1 MEPLFY
7 NLSEEEFSK
16 SRKILLWIF
25 VFLFFAGGLVILLA
39 GPVFGI
45 HNIKPSFSVAPFG
58 ISFIVGAISAFATI
72 KRKDLYFMIDDDKI
86 EFRYGLIKPK
96 KHTFL
101 WENIKELVMPHKQK
115 KVKLNLKDGKSFVI
129 NLTWL
134 ERKKSHLI
142 RKYLFNTAKYK
153 DMDVRKVQQLS
164 QEAKN
169 K

>member
-25 VFLFFAGGLVILLA
+25 VFLFFAGGLGILLA
-39 GPVFGI
+39 STVFGI
-45 HNIKPSFSVAPFG
+45 HKIKPSFSAAPFG
-58 ISFIVGAISAFATI
+58 ISFVVGVISAFATI
-72 KRKDLYFMIDDDKI
+72 KRKNLFFMIDDDKI
-86 EFRYGLIKPK
+86 EFRYGLIRPK

-101 WENIKELVMPHKQK
+101 WENIKELVMPHKEK
-115 KVKLNLKDGKSFVI
+115 KVKLNFKDGKSFVI

-134 ERKKSHLI
+134 QRKKSHLI
-142 RKYLFNTAKYK
+142 RKHLFNTAKYK

-164 QEAKN
+164 QEVK

>member
-16 SRKILLWIF
+16 SRKILLWMF
-25 VFLFFAGGLVILLA
+25 VGLFFLGGLGILLA
-39 GPVFGI
+39 SPVFGI
-45 HNIKPSFSVAPFG
+45 HQIKPSFSVALFG
-58 ISFIVGAISAFATI
+58 ICFVVGVITAFATI
-72 KRKDLYFMIDDDKI
+72 KRKDLFFKIDDDKI
-86 EFRYGLIKPK
+86 EFRYGLIRPK

-101 WENIKELVMPHKQK
+101 WENIKELVMPHREK
-115 KVKLNLKDGKSFVI
+115 KVKVNFKDGKSFVI

-134 ERKKSHLI
+134 QRRKSHNI
-142 RKYLFNTAKYK
+142 RKHLFSTAKYK

-164 QEAKN
+164 QEVK

>member
-25 VFLFFAGGLVILLA
+25 VFLFFIGGLVILLA
-39 GPVFGI
+39 SPVFGL
-45 HNIKPSFSVAPFG
+45 HQIKPSFSVAPFG
-58 ISFIVGAISAFATI
+58 ISFFVGVVSAFATI
-72 KRKDLYFMIDDDKI
+72 KRKDLFFKIDDDKI
-86 EFRYGLIKPK
+86 EFRYGLIRPK

-101 WENIKELVMPHKQK
+101 WENIKELVMPHKER
-115 KVKLNLKDGKSFVI
+115 KVKLNFKDGKSFVI

-134 ERKKSHLI
+134 QRKKSHFI
-142 RKYLFNTAKYK
+142 RKHLFSTAKYK
-153 DMDVRKVQQLS
+153 DMNVRKVLTLS
-164 QEAKN
+164 QEAK